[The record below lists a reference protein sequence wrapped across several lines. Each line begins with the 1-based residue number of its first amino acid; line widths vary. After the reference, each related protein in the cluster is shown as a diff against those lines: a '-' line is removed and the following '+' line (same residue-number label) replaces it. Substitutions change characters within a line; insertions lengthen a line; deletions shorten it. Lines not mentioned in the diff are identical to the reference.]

1 MVQANPLGILLGL
14 IFVSSIGVL
23 FFWMFR
29 VPPITPLSVVKVHRS
44 IQAVR
49 RILVPVGETITS
61 ERGVELACRLGHA
74 KGLEI
79 ILAHVIVVPYTLSLN
94 APLPEQDKRAREALD
109 TGVFIAKEHT
119 CLTRTRIVRHRNLAD
134 GILQVAREEQVD
146 AIILSVGLKTRLP
159 GEWGR
164 TGAEILQRAEC
175 EVIVDKVPISAQ
187 PIALAM

>member
-1 MVQANPLGILLGL
+1 MVQAHPLGILLGL
-14 IFVSSIGVL
+14 IFIGAIGLL

-29 VPPITPLSVVKVHRS
+29 VPPITPLGVVKVHRS

-61 ERGVELACRLGHA
+61 ERAVELACRLRQG
-74 KGLEI
+74 KDLEI
-79 ILAHVIVVPYTLSLN
+79 ILAHIVVVPYTLSLN

-109 TGVFIAKEHT
+109 MGVFIAKEHA

-146 AIILSVGLKTRLP
+146 AIILSVGLKTRIP

-175 EVIVDKVPISAQ
+175 EVIVDKVPMSAQ
-187 PIALAM
+187 PIALAS